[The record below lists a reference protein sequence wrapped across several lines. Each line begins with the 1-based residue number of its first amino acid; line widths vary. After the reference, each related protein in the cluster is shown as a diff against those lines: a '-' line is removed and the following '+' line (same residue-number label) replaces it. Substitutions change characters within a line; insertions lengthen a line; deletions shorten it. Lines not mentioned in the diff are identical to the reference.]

1 MIKFKFLLW
10 LFAQLLNRQLKNN
23 PACAWYVRDKHMQ
36 FQIRTASGAGRHY
49 TVHQGRISS
58 APGLAANP
66 AFTLSFRDAG
76 AGFKILSAKDSQA
89 AFLRGLGSADL
100 AISGDFLEV
109 MWFQG
114 LTAFLQ
120 PPTVVA
126 PYDRTAFQAP
136 ATSIVE
142 QNQ

>member
-1 MIKFKFLLW
+1 MIKFKCLLW
-10 LFAQLLNRQLKNN
+10 VFAQLLNRQLKNS
-23 PACAWYVRDKHMQ
+23 PACASYVRGKHMQ
-36 FQIRTASGAGRHY
+36 FQIRTDSGAGRHY

-58 APGLAANP
+58 APGLASNP
-66 AFTLSFRDAG
+66 AFTLSFRDAA

-89 AFLRGLGSADL
+89 AFLQGLGSADL

-120 PPTVVA
+120 LSKVVA

-142 QNQ
+142 QSR

>member
-10 LFAQLLNRQLKNN
+10 VFAQLLNRQVNNN
-23 PACAWYVRDKHMQ
+23 PSCAQYVQGKHMQ
-36 FQIRTASGAGRHY
+36 FQIRTAAGAGRHY
-49 TVHQGRISS
+49 TIHQGRISS

-66 AFTLSFRDAG
+66 AFTLSFRDAR

-89 AFLRGLGSADL
+89 AFLCGLGSADL

-120 PPTVVA
+120 PPKVVA
-126 PYDRTAFQAP
+126 PYDRTAFQVP
-136 ATSIVE
+136 ATSTVE
-142 QNQ
+142 QAQ